1 MRLLNE
7 RVDEIAKREIQVV
20 HVRMLIGIFINM
32 VPRVFIK
39 SADKSVYKASNNS
52 AIKSVAKSIV
62 KSVQVCPRVPPFRP
76 IAVVAEIQQHT
87 HGGGGRGAG
96 IDVLSTCLRHIV
108 CLRCGECV
116 LRDTLSAFEMCRVC
130 FWRHVECV

>member
-1 MRLLNE
+1 MRLLKE

-20 HVRMLIGIFINM
+20 HVRMVIGISINM
-32 VPRVFIK
+32 VPRVFIKSVIK
-39 SADKSVYKASNNS
+39 SADKSVYKASNKS

-96 IDVLSTCLRHIV
+96 IDVLSTCLS
-108 CLRCGECV
+108 CAECV
-116 LRDTLSAFEMCRVC
+116 FGDTLCVFEVDRVC
-130 FWRHVECV
+130 FERHVVCV

>member
-96 IDVLSTCLRHIV
+96 IDVLRTR
-108 CLRCGECV
+108 LRCGQSVFLETRCVCSRCAECV
-116 LRDTLSAFEMCRVC
+116 LRGDGFRM
-130 FWRHVECV
+130 